1 LISSLVAAGVIG
13 FAAWNLRDARVASSA
28 SSEPQPIAAVPA
40 VAPKPQLAAATKPP
54 EDDLTRSLRMLEDAE
69 RERRARE
76 LELQT
81 REQAARATAAT
92 QRAREEKA
100 RDAQRHEAI
109 KRDLEAM
116 GLASARQNVEI
127 TMYSTSWCGVCKQA
141 RAYMLQRQIRFT
153 EFDVDHDP
161 AANAKQ
167 HILNPRGSVPTIT
180 VDDQLLIG
188 FSPESLEKRIDRAAR
203 RRAGS

>member
-1 LISSLVAAGVIG
+1 ML
-13 FAAWNLRDARVASSA
+13 
-28 SSEPQPIAAVPA
+28 P
-40 VAPKPQLAAATKPP
+40 AATKPP
-54 EDDLTRSLRMLEDAE
+54 EDDLTKSLRMLEEAD
-69 RERRARE
+69 REQRARE
-76 LELQT
+76 LELQE
-81 REQAARATAAT
+81 REQAARAAAAT
-92 QRAREEKA
+92 QRAREEKT

-153 EFDVDHDP
+153 EFDVDRDT

-167 HILNPRGSVPTIT
+167 HVLNPRGSVPTIT

-188 FSPESLEKRIDRAAR
+188 FSPESLEKRIERAAR